1 MRGSAPQSFP
11 LPGGELLLF
20 RSEVTVLGKNDRGE
34 DVTLE
39 ACQLFPDLLGRIR
52 VATLTEAGREIFR
65 DMIEIAMGGKAIL
78 S

>member
-1 MRGSAPQSFP
+1 MASAPQSFP
-11 LPGGELLLF
+11 VPGGEILLF
-20 RSEVTVLGKNDRGE
+20 RPDPTVLGKNDRGE

-52 VATLTEAGREIFR
+52 VATLTEAGRAVFR
-65 DMIEIAMGGKAIL
+65 NMIEIAMGGKAIL